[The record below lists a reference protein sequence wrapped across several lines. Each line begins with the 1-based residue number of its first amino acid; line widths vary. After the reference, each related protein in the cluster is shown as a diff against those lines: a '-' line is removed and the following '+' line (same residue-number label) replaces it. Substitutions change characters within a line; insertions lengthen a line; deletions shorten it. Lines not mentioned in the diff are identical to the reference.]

1 MTIKSMTGFGCGTTE
16 ISESGLQITIEIS
29 SVNRK
34 SLDVFTNAPREWS
47 GLDQLCAKWLKP
59 HFQRG
64 RVNIQIKAETP
75 STTTHGLQFSNEQL
89 EKTLHRLREYASM
102 HNYPFEI
109 DSHLILSL
117 AKSHKDNQALPDW
130 RTLKKV
136 IKKTFEL
143 ALKDINGMRQCE
155 GVALAKDLEQ
165 RIYALEALV
174 KNIKEHASGANNRY
188 GDALLERL
196 KQLDLEINL
205 DDARVLK
212 EIALFADRADIS
224 EELTRLNCH
233 FEQFREL
240 ISGIEVSGRKM
251 DFLCQEIHRELNT
264 TGSKSTQIEITRAV
278 IEGKNELERIREQVQ
293 NIE

>member
-1 MTIKSMTGFGCGTTE
+1 MTGFGRSAAE
-16 ISESGLQITIEIS
+16 ISEIGLQITVEIS

-34 SLDVFTNAPREWS
+34 SLDVFINEPREWS
-47 GLDQLCAKWLKP
+47 GLDQSCAEWLKP

-64 RVNIQIKAETP
+64 RVNVQIKAETP
-75 STTTHGLQFSNEQL
+75 SNLSRVIPFSNAQL
-89 EKTLHRLREYASM
+89 DQDLERLREYARIN
-102 HNYPFEI
+102 NYSFEV
-109 DSHLILSL
+109 DSHLILNL
-117 AKSHKDNQALPDW
+117 AKSQKDNQDLPDW
-130 RTLKKV
+130 RTLEEA
-136 IKKTFEL
+136 IKKIFVL

-155 GVALAKDLEQ
+155 GEAIASDLEQ
-165 RIYALEALV
+165 RICALEILV
-174 KNIKEHASGANNRY
+174 KENKEHVSGASNRY
-188 GDALLERL
+188 VETLLERL
-196 KQLDLEINL
+196 KQLDLEIDL

-224 EELTRLNCH
+224 EEMTRLNCH
-233 FEQFREL
+233 FEQFRDL
-240 ISGIEVSGRKM
+240 ISGNEASGRKM

>member
-1 MTIKSMTGFGCGTTE
+1 MTIKSMTGFGCSTTE
-16 ISESGLQITIEIS
+16 ISGTDLQITIEIS
-29 SVNRK
+29 SINRK
-34 SLDVFTNAPREWS
+34 SLDVITNVPREWS

-75 STTTHGLQFSNEQL
+75 STTTHGLRFSNEQL
-89 EKTLHRLREYASM
+89 EQTLHRLREYASM
-102 HNYPFEI
+102 HNYTFEI
-109 DSHLILSL
+109 DSHIILNL
-117 AKSHKDNQALPDW
+117 AKSQEYKQALPDW
-130 RTLKKV
+130 RTLEKV
-136 IKKTFEL
+136 IKETFEL

-155 GVALAKDLEQ
+155 GKALANDLEQ
-165 RIYALEALV
+165 RICALEALV
-174 KNIKEHASGANNRY
+174 KKIKEHASGASNRY
-188 GDALLERL
+188 SNALLERL
-196 KQLDLEINL
+196 KQLNLEINL

-233 FEQFREL
+233 LEQFREL
-240 ISGIEVSGRKM
+240 ISSNEVSGRKM